1 MLFDKL
7 MLMMIAV
14 VATTAVPI
22 TKNATDYDLSQFNQ
36 VHDQRQTGKGNFKL
50 NIDGVAVM
58 ITTPEEL
65 LQSALLI
72 APALIEDIVPDYAD
86 LEAIL
91 NGGEKPED
99 LIRPEDT
106 TSTSSTTST
115 TTTTES
121 TIKSTTDSST
131 TAGSRS
137 VKRRLKFPSFLRPF
151 LVRLQ

>member
-72 APALIEDIVPDYAD
+72 APALIEGSTNLLDFIMSVAYM
-86 LEAIL
+86 L
-91 NGGEKPED
+91 NPR
-99 LIRPEDT
+99 IRQ
-106 TSTSSTTST
+106 
-115 TTTTES
+115 
-121 TIKSTTDSST
+121 I
-131 TAGSRS
+131 
-137 VKRRLKFPSFLRPF
+137 
-151 LVRLQ
+151 

>member
-1 MLFDKL
+1 
-7 MLMMIAV
+7 MIAV

-72 APALIEDIVPDYAD
+72 APALIEGSTNLLDFIMSVAYM
-86 LEAIL
+86 L
-91 NGGEKPED
+91 NPRIRQIWTY
-99 LIRPEDT
+99 LINR
-106 TSTSSTTST
+106 
-115 TTTTES
+115 
-121 TIKSTTDSST
+121 
-131 TAGSRS
+131 
-137 VKRRLKFPSFLRPF
+137 
-151 LVRLQ
+151 